1 MGDWNGTREVLD
13 KLVAMD
19 GVVNNAGE
27 VIHISAINPA
37 LDCPKEV
44 FDRSINIHLL
54 GTINVIQ
61 MMGKKM
67 VEVGKAGSIV
77 NVSRYKTLFNSLVT
91 NGPSHSHRVDESTFM
106 FVSFFDENQKA
117 NRIAPDWTPRLA
129 ASHLGLFCLPMSHKK
144 DAALIWVKSQLILFR
159 GFRQGLTIPS
169 KNHKRFY
176 YLGIEE

>member
-1 MGDWNGTREVLD
+1 MVKTIVKAKGEVFALSRTKETLDSLANESDRIHPIVADVGDWNGTRKVLD
-13 KLVAMD
+13 ELDAMD

-61 MMGKKM
+61 MMGRKM

-77 NVSRYKTLFNSLVT
+77 NVSRYKTLFNPLVT
-91 NGPSHSHRVDESTFM
+91 NRLSHPYHLDESKF
-106 FVSFFDENQKA
+106 
-117 NRIAPDWTPRLA
+117 ILG
-129 ASHLGLFCLPMSHKK
+129 ASGVVFHFCF
-144 DAALIWVKSQLILFR
+144 IF
-159 GFRQGLTIPS
+159 
-169 KNHKRFY
+169 
-176 YLGIEE
+176 